1 MRVALNLEQ
10 LLQPAPGG
18 IGRYAAE
25 LARVLPTLAASGD
38 GAADGGADGGAEDR
52 VEVVPFVAR
61 HPDAAVIAAM
71 RAAGLGPAT
80 ALRWPRPVLYE
91 CWNRLGVVDPVAYL
105 PGAASVDVVHAP
117 SVAVPPRRRVPLVVT
132 VHDAAPMRFP
142 ETYPPR
148 GRRFHESGVRAAA
161 ARADAIVAPTAAAAD
176 EIAEYTAIARD
187 RIVPIHHGVD
197 HTVATDAEVTAARA
211 ALGLDDRPYVCWVG
225 TLEPRK
231 DVGVLID
238 AFARVVAR
246 DDPPHRLV
254 LVGPSGWLDGAGAA
268 ASRAAALGDR
278 VRFAGSVPADRL
290 RALYRGAD
298 CFALPSRHEGFGL
311 PVLEAAAQGTAVLA
325 SDLPVLREIAGS
337 AARFVPVGD
346 VDAWADAL
354 GGLLADAG
362 ARAALGAAGR
372 TRAAEFTWERSAR
385 AHLAVYRSVA

>member
-10 LLQPAPGG
+10 LLQPTPGG

-25 LARVLPTLAASGD
+25 LARVLPTLAA
-38 GAADGGADGGAEDR
+38 GADPGADPGEVADQVAEA

-61 HPDAAVIAAM
+61 HPGPVVVTSM
-71 RAAGLGPAT
+71 RAVGLGPAT
-80 ALRWPRPVLYE
+80 VLPWPRPLLYDL
-91 CWNRLGVVDPVAYL
+91 WNRWGRADPLRHL
-105 PGAASVDVVHAP
+105 PAGAVDVVHAP

-142 ETYPPR
+142 DTYPRR
-148 GRRFHESGVRAAA
+148 GRRFHDLGVRAAA
-161 ARADAIVAPTAAAAD
+161 ARADAIVAPTAVAAD
-176 EIAEYTAIARD
+176 EIAEFTPIPRE

-197 HTVATDAEVTAARA
+197 HTVATDAEVAAARA
-211 ALGLDDRPYVCWVG
+211 DLGLGDRPFVCWVG

-238 AFARVVAR
+238 AFARLVDR

-268 ASRAAALGDR
+268 VTRAATLGDR
-278 VRFAGSVPADRL
+278 VRFTGAVPADRL
-290 RALYRGAD
+290 RALYRGAA

-325 SDLPVLREIAGS
+325 SDLPVLREIAGTS
-337 AARFVPVGD
+337 ARFVPVGD
-346 VDAWADAL
+346 VEAWTDAL
-354 GGLLADAG
+354 GDVLRDDV

-372 TRAAEFTWERSAR
+372 ARAAEFTWTRSAR
-385 AHLAVYRSVA
+385 AHLAVYRSVC